1 MSNSSILKNSGILYV
16 RLIFTSIFGIITARL
31 LLQNLGVNDFGLF
44 SVVSGIVLMINV
56 LNTALISTSFRF
68 IAFEFGKSEDGNP
81 NKMINVSIL
90 LHVSMALVL
99 LLLAETFGTFYIY
112 HKLNVDS
119 SRIDDSLYIF
129 RLSVFSAIFS
139 IVSIPF
145 QALITA
151 KENFF
156 IRSVIEIVI
165 ALLKFIV
172 VIILFNY
179 QGDKLLFFANLM
191 LVVSFVGPAAYYFY
205 SRIKYSE
212 LIKFH
217 LYKDITTYKEFVFF
231 SFWILFGAGASIGKI
246 QGTAVVINSFFG
258 TVLNASF
265 GLANQ
270 LNTFVLIFAQNIG
283 QAAIPQITKSFSSGD
298 VERSKKLTAS
308 VSKYTFFLML
318 LPSLPLLLN
327 TKYFLTLWLGIL
339 PLKIIIF
346 TKLMV
351 INALIDATVAGLPSA
366 IQATG
371 KIKYYQLILS
381 SVILLALPV
390 SYFCYLNN
398 FAKESI
404 FWVFISFSLLN
415 ILISQYFLKYIL
427 NFKII
432 DYFNLVYKP
441 IIKMIVLILP
451 LFFFNILEANDFLW
465 VIVNSIISIA
475 IVLFGVY
482 VFGLENYEKEL
493 LHQFIN
499 KLKLKKI

>member
-1 MSNSSILKNSGILYV
+1 
-16 RLIFTSIFGIITARL
+16 
-31 LLQNLGVNDFGLF
+31 
-44 SVVSGIVLMINV
+44 
-56 LNTALISTSFRF
+56 
-68 IAFEFGKSEDGNP
+68 
-81 NKMINVSIL
+81 
-90 LHVSMALVL
+90 MALVL
-99 LLLAETFGTFYIY
+99 LLLAETFGKYYIY
-112 HKLNVDS
+112 HYLNVDS

-172 VIILFNY
+172 VIVLFNY
-179 QGDKLLFFANLM
+179 SGDKLLFFANLM
-191 LVVSFVGPAAYYFY
+191 LVVSLIGPAAYYLY
-205 SRIKYSE
+205 SRIKYRE
-212 LIKFH
+212 LIKFR
-217 LYKDITTYKEFVFF
+217 LYKDITIYKEFVFF

-327 TKYFLTLWLGIL
+327 TKYFLTIWLGIL
-339 PLKIIIF
+339 PLKIVIF

-381 SVILLALPV
+381 SIILLALPV

-398 FAKESI
+398 FAEESI
-404 FWVFISFSLLN
+404 LWVFISFSLLN
-415 ILISQYFLKYIL
+415 ILISQYFIKYIL
-427 NFKII
+427 NFKIV

-441 IIKMIVLILP
+441 ILKMIILILP
-451 LFFFNILEANDFLW
+451 LFVFNILEANAFLW
-465 VIVNSIISIA
+465 VIVNSIISIV
-475 IVLFGVY
+475 IVLIGVY
-482 VFGLENYEKEL
+482 VFGLECNEKEL
-493 LHQFIN
+493 LHQFFN